1 MAQRWAMRGIYRN
14 RRKNAWAGSLAERG
28 IFSTLSA
35 GLEREDPL
43 IAVHVVAPDRITG
56 NSIASL
62 LDPHPSLAVGPAH
75 RADVIVVVD
84 DVFLPSTM
92 GRIQDTARLDRPI
105 VLLAGQ
111 VRTDALLALISHGV
125 VAVLDTATAGDT
137 DLTDAVLAAANGEG
151 LLPRH
156 LTGPLLGQVRDLQR
170 YVLSPLG
177 YSSVGLSDRE
187 VRILRLLADG
197 LETREI
203 AAALAYSESTVK
215 KDLHVLITRFHLR
228 NRTQAVAFAI
238 RAGVL

>member
-1 MAQRWAMRGIYRN
+1 MRRIYRN
-14 RRKNAWAGSLAERG
+14 RRKNAWAESLAERG

-35 GLEREDPL
+35 GQEREDPL

-62 LDPHPSLAVGPAH
+62 LDQHPSLDCVPAH
-75 RADVIVVVD
+75 RADVVVVVD

-92 GRIQDTARLDRPI
+92 GRIQDSARFDRPI
-105 VLLAGQ
+105 VLLAGS
-111 VRTDALLALISHGV
+111 VRTDPLLTLISHGV
-125 VAVLDTATAGDT
+125 VAVLDTATTSDT
-137 DLTDAVLAAANGEG
+137 DLTDAVLAAAHGEG
-151 LLPRH
+151 LLPHR
-156 LTGPLLGQVRDLQR
+156 LMGPLLRQVRDLQR

-177 YSSVGLSDRE
+177 YTSIGLSNRE
-187 VRILRLLADG
+187 VQILRLLADG

-215 KDLHVLITRFHLR
+215 KDLHVLISRFNLR